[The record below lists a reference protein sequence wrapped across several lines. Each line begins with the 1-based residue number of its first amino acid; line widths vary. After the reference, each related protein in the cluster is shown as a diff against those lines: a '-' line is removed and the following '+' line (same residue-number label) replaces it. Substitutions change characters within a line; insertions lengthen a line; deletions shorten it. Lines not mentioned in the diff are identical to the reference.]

1 MSNIIIGNCINLY
14 YKNGQNWSKIAEST
28 TFSLQIEINTNQVKS
43 KDDEDDFYGVHP
55 KNIYWELSGQSL
67 VVDDDD
73 TLFGIMTTGQKLFI
87 GYGIISEGQETAP
100 EYGYM
105 GYCWLTSLE
114 VDAPTGDKA
123 TYRYTLKGASPLTY
137 GQIAV
142 PDPTQP
148 IPFSS
153 KTTPSLSFEE
163 SQVEHEENVLNE
175 YTLPDLVNP
184 LSVPVKYKLTKIE

>member
-67 VVDDDD
+67 VADDDE
-73 TLFGIMTTGQKLFI
+73 TLINIILNHEKIFI